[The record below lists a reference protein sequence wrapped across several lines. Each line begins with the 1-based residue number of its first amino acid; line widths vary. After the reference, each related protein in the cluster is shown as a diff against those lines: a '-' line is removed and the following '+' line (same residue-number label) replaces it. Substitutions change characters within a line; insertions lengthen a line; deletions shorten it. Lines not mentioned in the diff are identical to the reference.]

1 MSKTKRL
8 IISIGV
14 TLLVGFIYF
23 YIFLPPINIH
33 SSSFWFFV
41 TLLSLVFGFCNFGM
55 GSVSLLFNKD
65 PKAYKKFSFKEK
77 KNYLPFILPLIIIVF
92 TFIVRII
99 NKPLFMA
106 KSYYN
111 RITIV
116 DGDFNTD
123 IKEVDFSTLAVVDK
137 ASSQKLGDRTMGT
150 MSELV
155 SQFEVTDMY
164 TQINYNDE
172 IIRVTPLDYVDMIK
186 YFTNRKE
193 GIKGYVTVNS
203 VTGESKLVKLEK
215 GMKYSK
221 NALFFDNVYRRLR
234 FDYPFDNFGDM
245 NFEIDNEGN
254 PYWIMQVLSY
264 HGIEQRP
271 DVSDVIILDAITG
284 ESKKYKVSEVP
295 TWVDHVYEP
304 DLIIEQ
310 VDDWGSYVNGFW
322 NTIFGQKGMKMT
334 TDGYNYL
341 AMNDD
346 VYMYTGITSVVNDE
360 SNLGFIL
367 TNLRTKETKFYDCPG
382 AEEYSAMDSAKG
394 QVQQMNYTSSFPLL
408 INLSGRPTYLISLKD
423 DAGLVKMYAFV
434 DVRDYQKVVVTDASV
449 GIQNAAYNYINNNGI
464 VTKGEKLTIVVT
476 DIKDVIIDGNTYYY
490 ITDENNNKYR
500 VSIKV
505 NSNKLPFVRVGSELK
520 ISYNEK
526 EVREITSIE

>member
-1 MSKTKRL
+1 MRKRKILFIRILL
-8 IISIGV
+8 IILFALVLYYISLPAINLQNPGFYAYLFMILVCYIV
-14 TLLVGFIYF
+14 TSG
-23 YIFLPPINIH
+23 
-33 SSSFWFFV
+33 
-41 TLLSLVFGFCNFGM
+41 LSLFDGTRVINRVRDLPRNTLIVT
-55 GSVSLLFNKD
+55 GSVTGVLVLIVLINLICSPLFN
-65 PKAYKKFSFKEK
+65 S
-77 KNYLPFILPLIIIVF
+77 
-92 TFIVRII
+92 
-99 NKPLFMA
+99 
-106 KSYYN
+106 KSWAS
-111 RITIV
+111 RITV
-116 DGDFNTD
+116 SEDTNFTDD
-123 IKEVDFSTLAVVDK
+123 IKEVDFTKVPLLDK
-137 ASSQKLGDRTMGT
+137 DSSQKLGDRVMGQ

-164 TQINYNDE
+164 AQINYNDE

-186 YFTNRKE
+186 YFTNRSD

-203 VTGESKLVKLEK
+203 VTGEAKLVKLDK
-215 GMKYSK
+215 GMNYSQ
-221 NALFFDNVYRRLR
+221 NALFFDNVYRKLR
-234 FDYPFDNFGDM
+234 FDYPFDNFGEI

-254 PYWIMQVLSY
+254 PYWIMQVIEY

-271 DVSDVIILDAITG
+271 DVSGVIILDAITG

-304 DLIIEQ
+304 KLIIDQ

-334 TDGYNYL
+334 TDGYNNL

-394 QVQQMNYTSSFPLL
+394 QVQQMDYTASFPLL

-449 GIQNAAYNYINNNGI
+449 GIQNAAYNYLNNNGI

-476 DIKDVIIDGNTYYY
+476 EIKDVIIDGNTYYY
-490 ITDENNNKYR
+490 IVDTEGNKYR

-505 NSNKLPFVRVGSELK
+505 NSNKLPFIRVGSELK

-526 EVREITSIE
+526 EIREITSLE